1 MKPSFKKIAILGD
14 MYELGNQSKKLH
26 SEVGQFINELRLN
39 EVYTVGK
46 FSENIFKQLNG
57 RVPVKKHFEEKS
69 SLLKSLKNMSLKK
82 SVVLIKGSRG
92 MKMEEIYSTLEES
105 LK

>member
-1 MKPSFKKIAILGD
+1 
-14 MYELGNQSKKLH
+14 LH

-69 SLLKSLKNMSLKK
+69 SLLKSLKNLSLKK